1 VNFSVKAQDFL
12 VKQGLN
18 QIDGLN
24 RTTDDM
30 FQKSLLGTTE
40 ASQNVDNTRY
50 NSMSKFVHLPN
61 PLVAADKS
69 YGEIE
74 GFQLPSIKQGS
85 KGSPFKGFL
94 DISIVT

>member
-1 VNFSVKAQDFL
+1 LTQKQLVNFSVKAQDFL

-50 NSMSKFVHLPN
+50 NSMN
-61 PLVAADKS
+61 KS